1 MVCYNK
7 LLCFFFSR
15 EMCIRFADLE
25 RKLGEI
31 DRARAVYMHAS
42 QMADPRVCLS
52 LTFFTHFLNKW
63 ELTQTVRITVP
74 MIHVHVPI
82 FVLSRCER
90 DSTSLVYRSSTLS
103 CLLHR
108 DSVKRLIQGSS
119 RTSHPHDATSFFPSR
134 FPRIKFLFFHF
145 QTTPTFWKEWHDF
158 EVRHGN
164 EDTFREMLRIKRSVQ
179 AQFNTQVSK
188 VQFGSFG
195 LRNGRSEFCPY
206 KNIPQS
212 KTVLIFCHFVKS
224 VRYAGCNLENF
235 LVLSF
240 ASRWR

>member
-63 ELTQTVRITVP
+63 ELTQTMRITVP

-90 DSTSLVYRSSTLS
+90 DSTSLLYLDFPQLS
-103 CLLHR
+103 LVFSIAILSK
-108 DSVKRLIQGSS
+108 DWYKAALGQVTQMKRQV
-119 RTSHPHDATSFFPSR
+119 FFSSR

-188 VQFGSFG
+188 VQFQFIW
-195 LRNGRSEFCPY
+195 LNGQIEFCPY

-224 VRYAGCNLENF
+224 VIYK
-235 LVLSF
+235 
-240 ASRWR
+240 